1 MTPKDSEMSKALEIF
16 LAQSGA
22 FAVIVVAVLV
32 TGTVSDFVGQMALV
46 ELGLW
51 QAPTSMVVLGL
62 ATLVWGMSGWRQAIR
77 RRLELP
83 PSS

>member
-1 MTPKDSEMSKALEIF
+1 MPKALEIF
-16 LAQSGA
+16 LAQSAA

-32 TGTVSDFVGQMALV
+32 TGTVSDLVGQMVLI
-46 ELGLW
+46 EFGLW
-51 QAPTSMVVLGL
+51 QAPASMVVLGL
-62 ATLVWGMSGWRQAIR
+62 ATLVWVMSGWRQAIR